1 MSLLRRIA
9 ILAAV
14 TFTFGLAAAPA
25 SQAGQYTVNYC
36 ANGAGAERWNAYA
49 TAPGMA
55 AVECSTAG
63 RMRITMNGSQYWNQG
78 SAGVLSFTAPEG
90 TAVVGWQPNF
100 RYKVTKYGE
109 DTERFRVAIGP
120 TPFRFDATTCINTL
134 CPDVINGPVAVDPPA
149 GTIEARVSCVDEV
162 VGQSNCRFES
172 ELIDYG
178 GTITLQDDTAP
189 TLRGAIDGAL
199 TRATAVST
207 ALRGTSPVNVAV
219 DDVGSGVWKTELRS
233 AGKVLDEDVNS
244 CTPQPTSNVV
254 PCRNIQDAALDL
266 DSTRLSDGT
275 HTVDVVAVDASG
287 NERVLWSGAVVVVN
301 TEIGPGSPPELRG
314 GPTGSDATDNAR
326 VTASFPITAYRP
338 PRACRGTK
346 YRKAH
351 RSRCR
356 ARSAL
361 STYRGSYA
369 KGKTLTLT
377 GRISNTGTTDA
388 ITGAPVEVR
397 ATVERGALPVWTVTA
412 RTDDTGRW
420 RVAVPRDIGARRISV
435 HYRSRQNDVRDS
447 ARASALLL
455 VRSKTALS
463 VRGKRVRAGRSV
475 RFTGRIADLYDGVP
489 VVLEAYSRGR
499 YRPFATTATKGG
511 GTFSVRY
518 RTGKDFRGSYRFRAR
533 TQPTAS
539 TPYPYVGAPSN
550 AVTVR
555 VRG

>member
-1 MSLLRRIA
+1 VSLLRRIA

-189 TLRGAIDGAL
+189 TLRGAIDG
-199 TRATAVST
+199 R
-207 ALRGTSPVNVAV
+207 
-219 DDVGSGVWKTELRS
+219 
-233 AGKVLDEDVNS
+233 
-244 CTPQPTSNVV
+244 
-254 PCRNIQDAALDL
+254 
-266 DSTRLSDGT
+266 
-275 HTVDVVAVDASG
+275 
-287 NERVLWSGAVVVVN
+287 
-301 TEIGPGSPPELRG
+301 
-314 GPTGSDATDNAR
+314 
-326 VTASFPITAYRP
+326 
-338 PRACRGTK
+338 
-346 YRKAH
+346 H
-351 RSRCR
+351 RSSRHL
-356 ARSAL
+356 A
-361 STYRGSYA
+361 G
-369 KGKTLTLT
+369 
-377 GRISNTGTTDA
+377 
-388 ITGAPVEVR
+388 
-397 ATVERGALPVWTVTA
+397 ER
-412 RTDDTGRW
+412 
-420 RVAVPRDIGARRISV
+420 
-435 HYRSRQNDVRDS
+435 
-447 ARASALLL
+447 
-455 VRSKTALS
+455 
-463 VRGKRVRAGRSV
+463 
-475 RFTGRIADLYDGVP
+475 
-489 VVLEAYSRGR
+489 RGR
-499 YRPFATTATKGG
+499 
-511 GTFSVRY
+511 
-518 RTGKDFRGSYRFRAR
+518 
-533 TQPTAS
+533 
-539 TPYPYVGAPSN
+539 
-550 AVTVR
+550 
-555 VRG
+555 